1 MWQPSPGKQ
10 HAQTFS
16 LRKISL
22 KFIYIFIFLKR
33 SRHLSK
39 PGEEEDPDTCS
50 SLWLSISFVHEGE
63 ALKQVEHPSYHQQD
77 LPERWDGR
85 TAASAEQPVK
95 DITKNI
101 NSRFES
107 INRATLCLSD
117 SYIKLFIILP
127 VNDQTIK
134 SFNLTTFIIL
144 VGHVQ
149 VRNLK
154 QFHFKKCVIQ

>member
-1 MWQPSPGKQ
+1 MHKHFHSGKS
-10 HAQTFS
+10 HWSWYIYSFFS
-16 LRKISL
+16 KL
-22 KFIYIFIFLKR
+22 R

-39 PGEEEDPDTCS
+39 PGEEEDPDPCS